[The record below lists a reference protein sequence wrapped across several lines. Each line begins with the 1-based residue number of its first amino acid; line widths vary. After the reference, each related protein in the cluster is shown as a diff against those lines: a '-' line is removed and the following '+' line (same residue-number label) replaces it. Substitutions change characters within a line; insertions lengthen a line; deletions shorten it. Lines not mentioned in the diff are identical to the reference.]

1 MTQPN
6 RTQSQEAVVQG
17 VLTVLLPELLA
28 LQESGR
34 ERAEQMARID
44 ERQTQMA
51 DVLEKI
57 TECMYGNGKPGLKAD
72 LEEVTRKVA
81 DVEALHQTEKEA
93 RLKTEQDHDE
103 AKKAEVSEWR
113 KFKWGILAA
122 VVMAGLDLA
131 FRLLGWK

>member
-1 MTQPN
+1 
-6 RTQSQEAVVQG
+6 
-17 VLTVLLPELLA
+17 
-28 LQESGR
+28 
-34 ERAEQMARID
+34 MARID

-57 TECMYGNGKPGLKAD
+57 TECLYGNGKPGLKAD

-93 RLKTEQDHDE
+93 RLKTEQDHAD
-103 AKKAEVSEWR
+103 AKQAEVGEWR
-113 KFKWGILAA
+113 KFRWGIVAA
-122 VVMAGLDLA
+122 VAMAGLDLL